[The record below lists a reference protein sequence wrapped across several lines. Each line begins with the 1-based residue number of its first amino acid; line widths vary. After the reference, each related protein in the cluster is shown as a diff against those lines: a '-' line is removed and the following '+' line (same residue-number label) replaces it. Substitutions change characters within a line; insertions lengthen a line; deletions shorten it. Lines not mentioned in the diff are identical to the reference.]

1 MISFSETIVEQRF
14 DEFLA
19 QDQQRYGLSSFYL
32 PYHDAIGQ
40 EMITFLDDETL
51 SFSRVAIMFG
61 LESYLK
67 EKIRPQHLFVGNSI
81 NDKATKLLEFLI
93 LAISGT
99 VGGLQEFMATSPAS
113 ICETL
118 LSAGANPNA
127 HWASCDGG
135 TLWTHL
141 LFYYALRIKND
152 RDIPDIATMA
162 AFVKHGADLT
172 ACLDFRGTI
181 VSPSGLMRFL
191 LKKHPNFVDELTTV
205 LELLEASMPPS
216 PPVQITVSAPVEHEC
231 APQAANISRPSV
243 SSVEDATHGTNPLQV
258 SSSRPTSLSTSR
270 STSSLASREDGSQS
284 ASRKARFLKKIFKRQ

>member
-1 MISFSETIVEQRF
+1 MMISFTETIVEQRF

-19 QDQQRYGLSSFYL
+19 QDQQRYGLSPFYL

-40 EMITFLDDETL
+40 GMMTFLDDETL

-67 EKIRPQHLFVGNSI
+67 EKIWPQHLFVGNLI

-99 VGGLQEFMATSPAS
+99 VDGLQEFMATSPAS

-127 HWASCDGG
+127 HWAGRDGG

-152 RDIPDIATMA
+152 REIPDIATME
-162 AFVKHGADLT
+162 AFVRHGADLT

-191 LKKHPNFVDELTTV
+191 MKKHPNFVDELTRV
-205 LELLEASMPPS
+205 LELLEARMPTS
-216 PPVQITVSAPVEHEC
+216 PPVQITVSAPIESAC
-231 APQAANISRPSV
+231 APQAANTSWSSV
-243 SSVEDATHGTNPLQV
+243 SSVEDAPDGTNPLQV
-258 SSSRPTSLSTSR
+258 SSNRPTSLSASR
-270 STSSLASREDGSQS
+270 STSSLASREDRSQS
-284 ASRKARFLKKIFKRQ
+284 PSSKGRLLRKIFKR